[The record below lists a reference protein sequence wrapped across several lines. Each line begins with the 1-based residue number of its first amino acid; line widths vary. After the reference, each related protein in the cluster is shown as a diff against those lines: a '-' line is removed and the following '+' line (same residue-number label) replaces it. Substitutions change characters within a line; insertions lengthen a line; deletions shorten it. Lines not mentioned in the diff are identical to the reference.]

1 MCVCLKIAM
10 RRGVCVCVCVCL
22 KSGMRGVVRLT
33 QIFFFACFFCSV
45 ASGRGVERIQ
55 RRGGVIT
62 RTAPHNITIT
72 DHLAQGGGGAHAHN
86 YTTAHARDIKKSVEE
101 GAECTP

>member
-1 MCVCLKIAM
+1 M
-10 RRGVCVCVCVCL
+10 CVCVCVFEEWDERCCA
-22 KSGMRGVVRLT
+22 
-33 QIFFFACFFCSV
+33 IDANFFFACFFCSV

-72 DHLAQGGGGAHAHN
+72 DHLAQGRGGAHAHN

>member
-1 MCVCLKIAM
+1 MFEEWDGRGCLIDAN
-10 RRGVCVCVCVCL
+10 
-22 KSGMRGVVRLT
+22 
-33 QIFFFACFFCSV
+33 FFCLFLLFCSQRKG
-45 ASGRGVERIQ
+45 SGAYIQ

-62 RTAPHNITIT
+62 RTEPHNITIT
-72 DHLAQGGGGAHAHN
+72 DHLAQGGCGAHAHN